1 MNDSVITQNKYF
13 EAEPT
18 GLVAGIKIK
27 HLYKVLFQKS
37 LFLTKTE
44 YYILLLGLF
53 VTSYSKK
60 SNEILNKES

>member
-1 MNDSVITQNKYF
+1 MKDSGITQNKYF

-18 GLVAGIKIK
+18 GLVTGIKIK

-37 LFLTKTE
+37 LFPTKTE

-53 VTSYSKK
+53 VASYFKK
-60 SNEILNKES
+60 SKEMLNK